1 MVISH
6 TPLRIAQVS
15 DIHCGTVTFDAK
27 LMQSVVERV
36 NGIEPDLVVVVGDL
50 TASGY
55 EWEFEEAARWIGS
68 FDAPAVVL
76 PGNHDAR
83 NIGYLHFQRRF
94 GERFSR
100 YRQAFEPQRAERLR
114 ASGLTLVGVD
124 SSEPDMNDGHIGR
137 EWYDWIRDQFS
148 HPDDV
153 KVFAIHHHLV
163 SIPGTGRERNT
174 VTDAGDLLEVLADL
188 ELDIVLSGHK
198 HVPFFWGLNGILICN
213 SATPSTRR
221 VRGLT
226 PPSWNEL
233 QVDASTIKV
242 FLHYEDGRRE
252 LAVIRTRANRVR
264 IREALYVTDD
274 FRTSNPRV
282 TSAET
287 AGGARTRP

>member
-114 ASGLTLVGVD
+114 ASGVTLVGVD